1 MFSHRA
7 LIRSVFSWIK
17 GFRMGLILR
26 KSGPVQARQ
35 RGTGICH
42 AAQAR
47 ARRSYQTVNESGS
60 PHLPGLRET
69 VLDAEATSE
78 DRSSTDAAGVP
89 AALGTA
95 SIVPDGCTFLCKK
108 TIDPGEENWAGKEEY
123 RGAKEGRKE
132 DDRMAV
138 IGLPY

>member
-1 MFSHRA
+1 VLRRRFLGHAGKLVEEGNGKCATDAVGVGGANAKAECSRGGKKH
-7 LIRSVFSWIK
+7 
-17 GFRMGLILR
+17 GFHGL
-26 KSGPVQARQ
+26 SP
-35 RGTGICH
+35 
-42 AAQAR
+42 

-95 SIVPDGCTFLCKK
+95 SIVPDGCTILCKK
-108 TIDPGEENWAGKEEY
+108 TIDPGEEDWAGKEEY
-123 RGAKEGRKE
+123 RGAEKGRKE
-132 DDRMAV
+132 DDWTA
-138 IGLPY
+138 